1 MKHIVRDQIKLIDSL
16 FSEEGFFF
24 TMQMPPNSGI
34 QLGAEVAETDD
45 LSIQL
50 LAKTAH
56 LYVQVIQLF
65 NWYNKDNTM
74 YREEQKG

>member
-1 MKHIVRDQIKLIDSL
+1 
-16 FSEEGFFF
+16 
-24 TMQMPPNSGI
+24 MQMPPNSGI

-56 LYVQVIQLF
+56 LYVQVIQLL

>member
-1 MKHIVRDQIKLIDSL
+1 
-16 FSEEGFFF
+16 
-24 TMQMPPNSGI
+24 MQMPPNSGI

-74 YREEQKG
+74 YREEQNGWG